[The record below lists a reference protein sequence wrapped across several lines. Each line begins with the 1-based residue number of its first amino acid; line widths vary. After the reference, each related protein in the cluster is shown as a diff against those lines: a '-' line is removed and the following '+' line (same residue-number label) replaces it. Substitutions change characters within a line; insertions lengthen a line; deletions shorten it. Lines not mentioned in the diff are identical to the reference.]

1 MRTKAGLTTDKVI
14 AAAAELA
21 DRNGAGALTLAALA
35 AKLRVKPPS
44 LFNHISGMTA
54 LRRELRVLA
63 LKELGDAMAAAA
75 IGRSRGDATRALGQA
90 YRQFVK
96 RRPGIYSETV
106 RSDDV
111 DDPRDAEVGALAAR
125 IVAICVSAL
134 AGYGLSPREE
144 IHAIRA
150 LRSLAHGFATLEI
163 GSGFGMPIAIDESY
177 DWMLETFIRVL
188 EADRTPARKR
198 ERERTRARLR

>member
-1 MRTKAGLTTDKVI
+1 VRTKAGLTKDKVI

-21 DRNGAGALTLAALA
+21 DRNGADALTLAALA

-54 LRRELRVLA
+54 LRRDLRVLA
-63 LKELGDAMAAAA
+63 LKELGDALAAAA
-75 IGRSRGDATRALGQA
+75 IGRSRGDATRALGHA

-96 RRPGIYSETV
+96 QRPGIYAETV
-106 RSDDV
+106 RADD
-111 DDPRDAEVGALAAR
+111 DSRDAEVGALAAR

-134 AGYGLSPREE
+134 AGYGLRPRQE
-144 IHAIRA
+144 IHAIRT

-163 GSGFGMPIAIDESY
+163 GGGFGMPIAIDDSY
-177 DWMLETFIRVL
+177 DWMLETFIRGL
-188 EADRTPARKR
+188 EAGQIPARKR
-198 ERERTRARLR
+198 ERARARQR